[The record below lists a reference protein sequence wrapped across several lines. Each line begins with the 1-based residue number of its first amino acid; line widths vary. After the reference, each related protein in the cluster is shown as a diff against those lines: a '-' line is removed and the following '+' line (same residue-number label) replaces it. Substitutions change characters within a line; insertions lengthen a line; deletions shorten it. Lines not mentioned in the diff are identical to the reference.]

1 MPVRTSLILQSF
13 SPTLI
18 NVRYLYTLGFYLL
31 QPLIILRLLWR
42 SYRIPAY
49 RQRWLERYG
58 FIHDQIPPGG
68 LLIHCVS
75 VGETRAALPLIQ
87 ALCHT
92 YPQLAITVT
101 TTTPTGSEQV
111 RSLLGHSV
119 YHSYLPYDLPG
130 ALNRFLDH
138 LRPRLVIL
146 LEKELWPNLL
156 QALQQRHISVV
167 IANAALSERSFKGYQ
182 RLGGLGRAMMQQL
195 SLVAAQDPASAERFK
210 ALGLPPQRL
219 VLLGNLK
226 FELTLAPSLKLQAA
240 ALKKSWAG
248 QRPVWIAASTHAGEE
263 QIIITAHQQ
272 LLTTVPSL
280 LLILAPRHPERFLA
294 IQRLIQRCGLP
305 MITRSSGSTPTV
317 ETQVVLADTLGELM
331 LLYGVADLAF
341 VGGSFVA
348 QGGHNPLEPAAHA
361 LPILMG
367 PHYVNFKVIC
377 QQLQQAGGLTL
388 VQEPTA
394 LAAAILPL
402 LADRQR
408 RQAQGQRALKC
419 LAGNREALRSLL
431 QLLKPYLP

>member
-1 MPVRTSLILQSF
+1 V
-13 SPTLI
+13 I

-31 QPLIILRLLWR
+31 QPLIAIRLLWR
-42 SYRIPAY
+42 SYRVPAY

-58 FIHDQIPPGG
+58 FIHDQITPGG

-87 ALCHT
+87 ALRQT
-92 YPQLAITVT
+92 YPQWAITVT

-111 RSLLGHSV
+111 RSLLGYSV

-130 ALNRFLDH
+130 ALNRFLNR
-138 LRPRLVIL
+138 LQPRLVIL

-156 QALQQRHISVV
+156 YALQQRQIPVV
-167 IANAALSERSFKGYQ
+167 LANAALSKRSFKGYQ
-182 RLGGLGRAMMQQL
+182 RLGRLGRAMMQQL
-195 SLVAAQDPASAERFK
+195 SLVAAQDQASEERFK
-210 ALGLPPQRL
+210 SLGFPPQRL

-226 FELTLAPSLKLQAA
+226 FELALAPALKNQAA
-240 ALKKSWAG
+240 ALKKTWAG
-248 QRPVWIAASTHAGEE
+248 QRLVWMAASTHEGEE
-263 QIIITAHQQ
+263 QIILAAHQQ
-272 LLTTVPSL
+272 LLTTIPSL

-294 IQRLIQRCGLP
+294 IQRLIQRCGLR
-305 MITRSSGSTPTV
+305 MITRSSGSTPST

-331 LLYGVADLAF
+331 LLYGIADLAF
-341 VGGSFVA
+341 VGGSFVE

-367 PHYVNFKVIC
+367 PHCFNFTVIC
-377 QQLQQAGGLTL
+377 QQLKHSGGLTL

-402 LADRQR
+402 LTDRNR
-408 RQAQGQRALKC
+408 RQEQGERSLKVF
-419 LAGNREALRSLL
+419 AGNREILPSLL
-431 QLLKPYLP
+431 HLLKPYLPPVTLP

>member
-1 MPVRTSLILQSF
+1 M
-13 SPTLI
+13 
-18 NVRYLYTLGFYLL
+18 RYLYTIGFYLL
-31 QPLIILRLLWR
+31 QPLIIMRLLWR
-42 SYRIPAY
+42 SYRMPAY

-58 FIHDQIPPGG
+58 FINDRIPPGG
-68 LLIHCVS
+68 VLVHCVS

-87 ALCHT
+87 ALCRT

-111 RSLLGHSV
+111 RSLLDQCV

-130 ALNRFLDH
+130 ALNRFLNR
-138 LRPRLVIL
+138 LQPRLVIL

-156 QALQQRHISVV
+156 YALQHRQISVV

-182 RLGGLGRAMMQQL
+182 RLGGLGRSMMQQL
-195 SLVAAQDPASAERFK
+195 SLVAAQDQASAERFK

-219 VLLGNLK
+219 ALLGNLK
-226 FELTLAPSLKLQAA
+226 FELALAPALKKQAA
-240 ALKKSWAG
+240 ALKKTWAE
-248 QRPVWIAASTHAGEE
+248 QRLVWIAASTHAGEE

-272 LLTTVPSL
+272 LLTTTPSL
-280 LLILAPRHPERFLA
+280 LLILAPRHPERFLTT
-294 IQRLIQRCGLP
+294 QRLIRRCGLR
-305 MITRSSGSTPTV
+305 MVTRSSGCAPSA

-331 LLYGVADLAF
+331 LLYGVTDLAF

-402 LADRQR
+402 LADRQL
-408 RQAQGQRALKC
+408 RQEQGQRALKV
-419 LAGNREALRSLL
+419 LAGNREVLPSLL
-431 QLLKPYLP
+431 QLLKPYLPQKNPHCPR